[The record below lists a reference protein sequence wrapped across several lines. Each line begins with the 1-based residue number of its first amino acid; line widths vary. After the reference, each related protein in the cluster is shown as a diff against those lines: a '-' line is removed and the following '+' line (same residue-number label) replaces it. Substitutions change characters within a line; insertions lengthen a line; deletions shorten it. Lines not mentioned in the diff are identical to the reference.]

1 MMERNDAVVMEDD
14 DVAMM
19 EKGDTVMMDEAEHNV
34 THNMVVVVIVEERKE
49 V

>member
-1 MMERNDAVVMEDD
+1 MMERDDAVVMEDD

-19 EKGDTVMMDEAEHNV
+19 EKGDTVMMDEVEHNV
-34 THNMVVVVIVEERKE
+34 THNMAVVVIVKERKE